1 MGSTWET
8 VIRAAKFLL
17 DSMFH
22 QQGHTRL
29 THEVFTTL
37 MVEVASISNAKLL
50 VIIFIN
56 PDEPPILHLPQAFPS
71 ADVKVCKIEVK
82 ISQKC
87 WHQIPFQ
94 ACFKNCSPS
103 LLEVIIV
110 GIFLH
115 QVGSV
120 LSSYSILIVL
130 FLHSYSLL
138 VLKHFRLVII
148 FSASCLDIRKYQQ
161 H

>member
-8 VIRAAKFLL
+8 VIDAAKMIP

-29 THEVFTTL
+29 THGVFTAL
-37 MVEVASISNAKLL
+37 MVEVASISNAKLP
-50 VIIFIN
+50 VIIFID
-56 PDEPPILHLPQAFPS
+56 PDEPLILHLPQTFPS
-71 ADVKVCKIEVK
+71 DDVKVCKIEVK
-82 ISQKC
+82 ISKKC

-110 GIFLH
+110 VSFYTRWGVFYYIKAF
-115 QVGSV
+115 
-120 LSSYSILIVL
+120 
-130 FLHSYSLL
+130 
-138 VLKHFRLVII
+138 
-148 FSASCLDIRKYQQ
+148 
-161 H
+161 